1 MNTVKLHH
9 ELTGDP
15 GRPVLMLASS
25 LGTSLSMWDAQ
36 IPALSPHF
44 RLLRVD
50 TRGHGGSPVPPG
62 PYTIADLGQDY
73 LMLLDDLGLGRV
85 SFCGLS
91 LGAMIGMWLAAH
103 APQRID
109 RLGLCCTSA
118 HLPPAQGWTDRAAT
132 VRSQGLK
139 AMADAV
145 VSRWFTPAF
154 QNPAVYKRLLADTPG
169 EGYAG
174 CCEAIAAMDLR
185 PVLDRIAAPTVVV
198 SGVDDPATPA
208 AHQELIASAIP
219 GARLVRVP
227 GAHLA
232 NIESPSHVTKA
243 LLGHFTEGGK

>member
-36 IPALSPHF
+36 TPALSPHF

-50 TRGHGGSPVPPG
+50 TRGHGRSPVPPG
-62 PYTIADLGQDY
+62 PYTIAGLGQDF
-73 LMLLDDLGLGRV
+73 LMLLDDLGLERV

-103 APQRID
+103 APQRIG
-109 RLGLCCTSA
+109 RLALCCTSA

-132 VRSQGLK
+132 VRSQGMT
-139 AMADAV
+139 AVADAV

-154 QNPAVYKRLLADTPG
+154 PQTAVYKRLLENTPA

-174 CCEAIAAMDLR
+174 CCEAVAAMDLR
-185 PVLDRIAAPTVVV
+185 PVLDRIVAPTLLV
-198 SGVDDPATPA
+198 SGVDDPATPPP
-208 AHQELIASAIP
+208 HQEFIASAIH
-219 GARLVRVP
+219 GARLARVP

-232 NIESPSHVTKA
+232 NIESASHVTTA
-243 LLGHFTEGGK
+243 LLDHFTHGGK